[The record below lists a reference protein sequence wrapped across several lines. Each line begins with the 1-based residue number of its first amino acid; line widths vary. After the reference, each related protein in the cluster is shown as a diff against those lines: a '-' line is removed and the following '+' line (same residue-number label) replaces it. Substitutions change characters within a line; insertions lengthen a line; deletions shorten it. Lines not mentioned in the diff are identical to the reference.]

1 MRGRSFPSRRRGMGG
16 FGCCDA
22 GVVAEGEVVA
32 DGVLL
37 KGGG

>member
-1 MRGRSFPSRRRGMGG
+1 MGG

-32 DGVLL
+32 DGVLS
-37 KGGG
+37 KGPVGREDTIAEVRG